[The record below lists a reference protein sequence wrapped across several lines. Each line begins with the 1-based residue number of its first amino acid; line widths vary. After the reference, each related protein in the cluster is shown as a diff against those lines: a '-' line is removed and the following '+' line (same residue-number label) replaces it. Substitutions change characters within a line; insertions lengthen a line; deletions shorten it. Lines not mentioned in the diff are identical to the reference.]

1 MKGCS
6 YMPDTH
12 SQWRELSNYRIETAR
27 ETLETAK
34 LLYENARYK
43 DSVNRSYYTVFHC
56 MRAVLA
62 LEGVDYKKHSGVIAH
77 VREKYI
83 NTGKK

>member
-1 MKGCS
+1 
-6 YMPDTH
+6 MPDT
-12 SQWRELSNYRIETAR
+12 QWKELSVYRIETAR

-43 DSVNRSYYTVFHC
+43 DSINRSYYTIFHS
-56 MRAVLA
+56 MRAILA

-77 VREKYI
+77 FREKLR
-83 NTGKK
+83 